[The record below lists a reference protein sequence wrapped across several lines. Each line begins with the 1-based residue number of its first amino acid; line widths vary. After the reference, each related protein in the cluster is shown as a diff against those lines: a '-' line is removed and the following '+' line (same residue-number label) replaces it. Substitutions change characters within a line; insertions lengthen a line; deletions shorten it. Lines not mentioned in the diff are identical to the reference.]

1 MAVPMS
7 NAGSSRRLISFPI
20 HVRWLVVVVIAYFSF
35 ETPDRYDSPIPVAP
49 CIVGAGEDVDVGMG
63 PLWLPVRAHHH
74 IYSPY
79 SPGIAPRIS
88 SFVVPLMEHGIFE
101 MYWPLWPPVRAT
113 SSQIRQQCPMAQR
126 LLLQEPVQRLVQ
138 R

>member
-63 PLWLPVRAHHH
+63 PWWLPVRAHHH

-88 SFVVPLMEHGIFE
+88 SFVVLLWSMGYLNGISPCGHPS
-101 MYWPLWPPVRAT
+101 MLYK
-113 SSQIRQQCPMAQR
+113 SSN
-126 LLLQEPVQRLVQ
+126 
-138 R
+138 

>member
-74 IYSPY
+74 ISSPY
-79 SPGIAPRIS
+79 LSGIGHKDPHSTSTPLPPLRDRTPSQAVSHKPSR
-88 SFVVPLMEHGIFE
+88 FVSHE
-101 MYWPLWPPVRAT
+101 
-113 SSQIRQQCPMAQR
+113 
-126 LLLQEPVQRLVQ
+126 
-138 R
+138 